1 MVVLVYLLSRVLCF
15 TALLQTYVTVC
26 HLFSNKDSIVK
37 VNLFG
42 RCSIIFAIYVNW
54 FKGVKRT
61 QKKKEFPA
69 CLFVCIC
76 WCMYVD
82 MFMCVLC
89 VSACFLHLFCC
100 PLVSPKQGKRVIIT
114 SSEYIS
120 PSFSLE
126 QTNPHHTHLLHTSS
140 LPPPRGSARSVRVWN
155 VKGRTLSFKLSQ
167 PPVSP
172 ALVLPHA
179 LAFSCG
185 DSTSCLFLTLFL
197 CRHLSFSSSLSSL
210 FLRWACCCRLQVRG
224 TPQPMKNECLCSL
237 WLWWTSPCVS
247 LSLFS
252 IWLPPKKTALRHTY
266 TQFAHTKVENG
277 LDQIFVL
284 LKEEAVLG

>member
-1 MVVLVYLLSRVLCF
+1 
-15 TALLQTYVTVC
+15 
-26 HLFSNKDSIVK
+26 
-37 VNLFG
+37 
-42 RCSIIFAIYVNW
+42 
-54 FKGVKRT
+54 
-61 QKKKEFPA
+61 
-69 CLFVCIC
+69 
-76 WCMYVD
+76 
-82 MFMCVLC
+82 MFICVLC

-197 CRHLSFSSSLSSL
+197 CRHLSFSSSLASL

-224 TPQPMKNECLCSL
+224 TPQPMKNDCLCSL

-266 TQFAHTKVENG
+266 TQYAHTKVENG